1 MGHGGEPIWL
11 ACHRLAVSLGLITF
25 PGGIMTV
32 EDRQSADDSEFA
44 PGKAPGS
51 PQELPGQAI
60 DDHRSQPAAPD
71 GSSSLPRDS
80 AATNVAGATLYSAY
94 ESSLFIR
101 NPVSSRVCAIVQR
114 NRGGNYGL
122 CGPRGAGKS
131 WLMQAAKDEAE
142 EREGVGLW
150 FPSPSEY
157 DALSFLAALSD
168 VFAQRYIDYYIER
181 SPYAT
186 VTRRRQWQM
195 ILAVVAIVLYAGV
208 AILTLGIINFHLPHI
223 STVTLVGFAI
233 ALSSL
238 LVLSVSIFRRRQLKP
253 KDQLYEKAVEFQRQA
268 RFTAA
273 LTESSQVSGGLSRSG
288 LSAAFQRSRSSAYT
302 ERPATV
308 SSLIHDFRK
317 FSRSVAKTLDAP
329 VVVAIDELDKMS
341 SSEKVSELLKG
352 VKGIFDV
359 PGVHYFVSIS
369 DEAARRLDLG
379 GIAERNE
386 FNSSF
391 YQVFRLPPLSLVG
404 ASNIL
409 QSREAELDDRAVAVV
424 TVLSGGVPREV
435 IRLADCAL
443 DLQQQPSEVGQPLEM
458 AILKLQVEAFKDEI
472 YSDPKTIL
480 TDVDRT
486 FLRQHMETPLLD
498 VRTFSEH
505 PYLSLW
511 NSPDDSSTWSD
522 DLRQEYRRLL
532 LRLAVG
538 VELRKNPNLDA
549 KTVDHLQSVIV
560 RSAIDPAAGRDILS
574 ELAHL
579 PAQRRPAAS
588 RSRRVRNPA
597 SDNGQA
603 VG

>member
-1 MGHGGEPIWL
+1 
-11 ACHRLAVSLGLITF
+11 
-25 PGGIMTV
+25 MTV
-32 EDRQSADDSEFA
+32 EDRQSACDSEFA
-44 PGKAPGS
+44 PAKTPGS
-51 PQELPGQAI
+51 PQESPGQAI
-60 DDHRSQPAAPD
+60 DDHPSLPAAPGVN
-71 GSSSLPRDS
+71 GSVPTDP

-94 ESSLFIR
+94 ESNLFVR
-101 NPVSSRVCAIVQR
+101 NPVSTRVCAIVKS

-142 EREGVGLW
+142 KREGVGLW

-195 ILAVVAIVLYAGV
+195 IQIIVALVLYAGA
-208 AILTLGIINFHLPHI
+208 AIFTLGLIGFHLPHI
-223 STVTLVGFAI
+223 TTITLVGFTI
-233 ALSSL
+233 SLSSL
-238 LVLSVSIFRRRQLKP
+238 IILSILFVRRRQVKP
-253 KDQLYEKAVEFQRQA
+253 ADQLYEKAVEFQRQA

-273 LTESSQVSGGLSRSG
+273 LTESSQLSSGLSHYG
-288 LSAAFQRSRSSAYT
+288 LSAAFQRNRSSAYT

-317 FSRSVAKTLDAP
+317 FSASVAKTLGAP
-329 VVVAIDELDKMS
+329 VVVAIDELDKIS
-341 SSEKVSELLKG
+341 PIEKVSDLLKG

-391 YQVFRLPPLSLVG
+391 YQVFRLPPLSLVDASDILESRG
-404 ASNIL
+404 A
-409 QSREAELDDRAVAVV
+409 QLDDGAITIV

-435 IRLADCAL
+435 IRLADFAL
-443 DLQQQPSEVGQPLEM
+443 ELKQQANEVGTPLEM

-472 YSDPKTIL
+472 YGDPETKL
-480 TDVDRT
+480 TDVGRT
-486 FLRQHMETPLLD
+486 FLRQHLETPLLD
-498 VRTFSEH
+498 VHAFSEH

-511 NSPDDSSTWSD
+511 NSPNDSSSWSD

-538 VELRKNPNLDA
+538 VELRKNANLDA
-549 KTVDHLQSVIV
+549 KKVDHLQSVIV
-560 RSAIDPAAGRDILS
+560 RSAVDPAAGRDIFS
-574 ELAHL
+574 EFPHS

-588 RSRRVRNPA
+588 RSRKARTPVV
-597 SDNGQA
+597 DNGQV